1 MGQLTDG
8 LLQLFA
14 SQTPAVRELRNR
26 GLSLV
31 NNLPPLK
38 RLLASFALDS

>member
-14 SQTPAVRELRNR
+14 SDAPVLRELRNR

-31 NNLPPLK
+31 NGLPPLK